1 MLHVQEHVTLS
12 SSPHVHCFRTE
23 GGKEG
28 DSPHIKDKQGSRNQ
42 TPDLL
47 LRGTSATLCTTV
59 LAQGGTSNHRVR
71 WAVRGAAT
79 PDPNR

>member
-12 SSPHVHCFRTE
+12 SSPHVHCFGTE

-47 LRGTSATLCTTV
+47 LQGTTV
-59 LAQGGTSNHRVR
+59 LAQGGTSNLRVS

>member
-12 SSPHVHCFRTE
+12 SSPHVHCFGIE

-47 LRGTSATLCTTV
+47 LRGTTV
-59 LAQGGTSNHRVR
+59 LAQGGTSNLRVS